1 MNEEDIISNGDSLDF
16 EDDDGSRT
24 TQPTPQQQVTE
35 QEVKENPF
43 ISLVEYNMGRGS
55 PVSQFFN
62 TFDENSRD
70 PFKAATN
77 LSIGFSTKMQ
87 NLDNQTKENYLRFVV
102 GSQAERLSSALL
114 SYDNE
119 MRRATG
125 YGEGSQRTD
134 TYKPPSGFIS
144 RPTHYDTYS
153 LLANE
158 QARGMSL
165 RMSMYQVQEIN
176 TVAGI
181 NQRRASTELVTQSF
195 LNSDYSAKGLGNKDT
210 QDSMRVLLGN
220 DVTLKIL
227 ENKNNITAYGV
238 SMPESSYLH
247 AKVGYLSVEN
257 DSSKK
262 AETSFIST
270 QNITGALSK
279 AHTAEEMLV
288 LTRGDI
294 YRSFSQNPNIK
305 DKELDRRESIRGR
318 LIDEIKAVTDAI
330 YDAAADQQRQLR
342 SGVEAISQSTRTSH
356 NLTLNFRDNVY
367 ARTEKNLAGLNAL
380 PKALFVG
387 EEIQKKILEKIQS
400 AANDHTKTKKVIL
413 SIQYLER
420 IFYAD
425 AKSASSNN
433 SLQVDM
439 RAGSDY
445 HQTIT
450 RPFLAALETLAQQDR
465 LSLATSATSFG
476 RGQGLFSLLD
486 DYHAGKLPEENARVL
501 TTLLEKNSFS
511 LLPTKFAH
519 SKSFAILDGENKLF
533 EYGIGS
539 ANWGLNSHLT
549 NVEATLILDQTT
561 IEGLTDREQQD
572 IASYYYHGVS
582 NFGRK
587 GQLGSFTEAR
597 GSADQTRKLVSM
609 LVGIGGVDARE
620 KVSNKGFIFSK
631 RYDINRKGE
640 LSGLDIQIPGLEGDS
655 KGYSFSVTV
664 GQEHGLQ
671 DYQPVVYLSKN
682 NRVINGMIYKND
694 SKQVLKLYNGV
705 ELAPGETRQFGAL
718 EVVAG
723 LVHTMQH
730 TMKFEA
736 ANRSLQLAL
745 SRMSPS
751 SRQQGLS
758 NVLGSLAQQQAQQL
772 GLLSWTETIAP
783 GLDKT
788 LQAIGNK
795 RVKERNFFQRLMGS
809 PATPGIEQVL
819 LNLSGRLQLPLAE
832 SSLGVENPTFLKERA
847 DRIRDIVR
855 PDKASYT
862 SVELLALSSN
872 IVQTLDKLL
881 ISSLG
886 NSQTSTLYHDL
897 LRLIVNQDDVARD
910 LYERSQQSAKRD
922 LFSQQTSAFMQ
933 PHELRYSFGQALYKT
948 PVFGINDDLYN
959 LAESQSTLGFL
970 LSPHALRHGES
981 LGGSYIRAIAD
992 SIRFTERDL
1001 YKNQG
1006 GIYKAE
1012 GGAASIRDTESMLS
1026 TMRQLGILRREDYVA
1041 QVLASLRKAG
1051 LSDEQ
1056 AAKRAKEQEE
1066 EVFKLLTVR
1075 GSSSS
1080 SLFYFPYRVT
1090 EQISQRL
1097 KNLQSGRPVE
1107 AASKDFGRYADTLGV
1122 FSTTADPLQLE
1133 NMLAGSMMTSIP
1145 EHQFKYLQKLLE
1157 ENKNNPDTVLNYIKR
1172 NIHGDSMS
1180 LVRGFLGG
1188 TSPKRV
1194 LQSMG
1199 IATMSDFA
1207 YVNADYRDETGNRP
1221 EYTLLHKT
1229 TMTLDA
1235 TRLQGNVSF
1244 EQQVRQKLT
1253 KGVTFLALDT
1263 LIEDTGLRSLLEK
1276 TVLDQLNPQEGD
1288 DKLNF
1293 VEKMQSLDAGKRKN
1307 LEDAISLRFETV
1319 QFKSS
1324 KGQFYF
1330 RRGVQ
1335 SAAVGSSPEERLTSK
1350 KMIGQLE
1357 ESKGYFTIKGLYE
1370 YDSLGGQ
1377 QKATQLLKFKLPAV
1391 SQRVYRGVTV
1401 LHEDPRISQTGS
1413 STITLELD
1421 TSTRRDTMSGLRP
1434 GTDTSKGP
1442 DLMLS
1447 GDLFDALEKSKGTN
1461 TELLP
1466 ERLRDQSI
1474 YAILTPSQ
1482 IKGFNFEQ
1490 GLMLI
1495 EDRHDSSFLKFVGG
1509 DEGGAAVAEGLAL
1522 MMLKEKVDD
1531 NETIS
1536 RLLGEHLKTS
1546 GKSQAALAL
1555 LKPGSSQGKALPVR
1569 GRTNSITD
1577 AAKPTFQIFGEL
1589 TSLALPEFLNDN
1601 TLSVSQALVK
1611 TVSLAL
1617 GTGTEANQARER
1629 LKTRA
1634 LSLFGEVRTRTDRA
1648 LGVEFDQSRYIFNDS
1663 FDSRSAS
1670 VLAYFIKAGQDL
1682 LGDIDTNQRLNGA
1695 SISEVNPA
1703 YFMGSENRKRYL
1715 GETADTDPRTRL
1727 AMIASVRRVA
1737 SGLNVHLPRPED
1749 INNATGQNKEM
1760 LEKQLEFGLAQVN
1773 AMLRLNRFMEFGI
1786 EKLPSKIAVAV
1797 GMQNMTKMEGHYALE
1812 LSKAQL
1818 GLYTDTLQEK
1828 QDVLSIQQAVL
1839 LLGGLMEGQLPDPY
1853 RASTLYGLKVT
1864 NLASL
1869 DEQVGISKS
1878 MRFATNFLSN
1888 FSRVAEKTLP
1898 TVVAGERGFTSPLA
1912 KDAVLAYIYN
1922 PDGKDAKRL
1931 VEKMGLVRQ
1940 LAGGIVMP
1948 SSQDAE
1954 DGVNYRRRQIE
1965 RRILQEVQMDGVQ
1978 KTAIQKEVVSIFKE
1992 FSTAYGKDSRM
2003 TSQNPYRSQFIET
2016 ELPKI
2021 IIERSLETLKNK
2033 QTLIAP
2039 IAYYESFFTKLT
2051 TSVAALNPLLLTD
2064 QPNQKLD
2071 IAKYLTE
2078 DLLRD
2083 SGVYE
2088 HYQADINRRITASQ
2102 NTESGTEYLQYG
2114 MEVLRSVSH
2123 TQKSKDSKDSKHG
2136 KDPTIEQAKNLYE
2149 TISKTKRLV
2158 LPALIGHGMSE
2169 SGKHTVSYAPTT
2181 SSSPNQGL
2189 LLGLDLMQKISLVF
2203 QGESHAALTTQVAL
2217 SDQLT
2222 NSYSLLERLSGAS
2235 NRSETTELDDYE
2247 LAQYRRLEF
2256 LMRESV
2262 ETTGELLNNQ
2272 ETIRQAATDRLKLS
2286 GMSAIA
2292 MSSLLLAEDEVAFGS
2307 RFTEVTQRGQNANV
2321 KAELKTSR
2329 AALLGVSKSIV
2340 KLNASIDYL
2349 EGQVGTTTKQVSYRT
2364 NIPDSNEVRSVTLF
2378 TGLQHRQLANLIQ
2391 RYKDLDATRN
2401 KMQSLVDNATQNSSL
2416 TEAEYKDLE
2425 TFRLRDKKDEDGIA
2439 EEGKTFKK
2447 GYVSNRLL
2455 KRMGLDYEY
2464 VEYGREYDESDD
2476 NANEKVRIR
2485 KKASSP
2491 IDKSDINV
2499 FKMRVAKT
2507 IEDEQKNLRT
2517 KIEEKEKIILE
2528 NEAKLEA
2535 SKQSVAL
2542 KESQLPFL
2550 LDKLVDRLNQQ
2561 RQTYYSQ
2568 TYGQEL
2574 PETEYITRSHVNPLI
2589 DGYRVASVDSFMD
2602 YTSRLISSRQINSV
2616 EPVKELFPSSY
2627 LDLPLFADFN
2637 ETVKAKTKTRLEEI
2651 EKLYSSSSTEAR
2663 QGGPYGAAL
2672 PSESATALLNI
2683 VGVGT
2688 VDQRARETDT
2698 LVRLA
2703 KRESA
2708 TLMLVS
2714 ALGMHYTE
2722 LGDYDGDS
2730 FQGAMTQLANVTR
2743 RIQQQQAAVD
2753 KLSKDKSNL
2762 HHDSSL
2768 STDKLNAISKAE
2780 VKAADEELSLMIK
2793 HKNELLNEH
2802 RKIKI
2807 EAKQRANKGLR
2818 AYTSTYTAIPR
2829 EMMGEGGILPDESL
2843 QSLVK
2848 QFRDT
2853 LDGIYGN
2860 TKHAT
2865 DAVGVLTNDV
2875 LSKLQLT
2882 KQNGEFKVTGMVGYT
2897 RDEESRKLLAA
2908 ATSEFDYYY
2917 QDIENKDNLNTPE
2930 DVINAI
2936 ILQQANVASFNA
2948 SMANSDKRLASA
2960 TGSILDAQGIN
2971 EIQSILGASGTGL
2984 LGSTY
2989 NTVVPLVAIKMGEIT
3004 AQRAM
3009 RGDEGASYRMAMA
3022 AGLTREINQRKAQLS
3037 TTDQAQQSL
3046 INQLEQRRNSYFNS
3060 GQTLSTN
3067 LRLDEGNRQLEV
3079 AMRFVITTQQF
3090 LRDAAIKPKESKK
3103 GTNTSKT
3110 IMLEVVDDF
3119 FLPADELPSYG
3130 IQLPE
3135 GQDNIKGLTNILNS
3149 LTGDSRT
3156 IKDNRESI
3164 LTRFLG
3170 EKVGNDLDIYL
3181 GEKETPV
3188 YARQA
3193 KAFAALKLIT
3203 EYVSGNFEDSSAMME
3218 QSVFKDI
3225 LKAAQTREKY
3235 AGQSADDFISNFITD
3250 LTSAFQSEYIF
3261 INSLEIQNRVEFA
3274 RTGQA
3279 LLDLYGVKRVGTYN
3293 KDDEFERGAI
3303 DSLVDRRKAELLE
3316 GLNETSAIK
3325 TLEEGYLKEYRIEQE
3340 GMQEAIAKATS
3351 GLNDDFEI
3359 FEAGLRASINKT
3371 LQNDQQRLKD
3381 SINELKNLHSAIG
3394 EMREGS
3400 LPSNLEQNLSLY
3412 STAFAQQ
3419 LAAGKID
3426 PNIWMGFYAQALPEI
3441 AGLAAEAVKTTNPG
3455 IENQPDKRPAEAAY
3469 RGFFSMLGLQNTS
3482 IGYNPDGDN
3491 NPDIAAIEAR
3501 ASRYVR
3507 TNEYTNLNL
3516 AMEYTV
3522 FTNPSIDKNALK
3534 ADIGALGD
3542 NGKYL
3547 SEEAEALLFSKSEV
3561 EGKPGEREY
3570 RIGLEAIKGLE
3581 LNTSAAEQAANQS
3594 AFTYTMSK
3602 LNQEYT
3608 SLVAEQAAN
3617 NINLS
3622 QAEDVREKL
3631 NVQYDAAID
3640 RLQAQMDA
3648 AKSNSN
3654 NLRPEDHF
3662 KTVQDIQNEL
3672 NRNLTA
3678 TIKRATSLEVNR
3690 ISRESRRSHS
3700 ISEAISVLAVPAL
3713 FALMQNRASASEQAI
3728 ELLSNTAQSYL
3739 SSSAVADPTSEGELA
3754 KTAQRLRTA
3763 RIRNSL
3769 TMGGGSTESLLTGIA
3784 FESIF
3789 NASSVISNKVVDTIG
3804 TRSGGFAA
3812 TPLGRLTGEVVGG
3825 VVGMGIAGL
3834 LTNRKAGLPGEG
3846 VTEQDMADRIIE
3858 GIKQSTREAAERFSE
3873 QIIAQAS
3880 VDVFDEEDG
3889 ATMASSSDYNNN
3901 SGFLTAME
3909 LDELT
3914 GVTLTTYEG
3923 DEIPTY
3929 LET

>member
-16 EDDDGSRT
+16 EDDDGSQT
-24 TQPTPQQQVTE
+24 TQPTPQQQATE
-35 QEVKENPF
+35 QEVKDNPF

-77 LSIGFSTKMQ
+77 LSIGFTTKMQ
-87 NLDNQTKENYLRFVV
+87 NLDNQTKENHLRFVV

-125 YGEGSQRTD
+125 YGEGLQRTD

-181 NQRRASTELVTQSF
+181 NQRRASTEIVTQSF

-227 ENKNNITAYGV
+227 ENNNKVKAYGV
-238 SMPESSYLH
+238 SMPEGSYLH
-247 AKVGYLSVEN
+247 AKVGYLSVE
-257 DSSKK
+257 DDPTKK
-262 AETSFIST
+262 AEISFIST

-305 DKELDRRESIRGR
+305 NELLDRRESIRGR
-318 LIDEIKAVTDAI
+318 LIDEIKAVSDAI

-342 SGVEAISQSTRTSH
+342 SSADAMLQGTRTSH
-356 NLTLNFRDNVY
+356 NSTLNFRDNVY
-367 ARTEKNLAGLNAL
+367 ARTENNLAGLNAL

-439 RAGSDY
+439 RGGSDY

-450 RPFLAALETLAQQDR
+450 EPFLQALETLALENR

-486 DYHAGKLPEENARVL
+486 DYHAGNLPEENARVL
-501 TTLLEKNSFS
+501 TTLLETNSFS

-519 SKSFAILDGENKLF
+519 SKSFAILDESNNLF

-539 ANWGLNSHLT
+539 ANWGVNSHLT

-597 GSADQTRKLVSM
+597 GNADQTRKLISM
-609 LVGIGGVDARE
+609 LISIGGVDARE
-620 KVSNKGFIFSK
+620 KVSNEAFIFSK

-640 LSGLDIQIPGLEGDS
+640 LSGLDIQIPGLESDG

-745 SRMSPS
+745 SGMSPS
-751 SRQQGLS
+751 SRQQALS
-758 NVLGSLAQQQAQQL
+758 NVLGSLAQQHAQQL
-772 GLLSWTETIAP
+772 GLLNWTETIAP

-795 RVKERNFFQRLMGS
+795 RVRERNFFQRLMGS

-819 LNLSGRLQLPLAE
+819 LNLSGRLQLPLTE

-886 NSQTSTLYHDL
+886 NNQTSTLYHDL

-959 LAESQSTLGFL
+959 LAESQGTLGFL

-992 SIRFTERDL
+992 SIRFTESDL

-1026 TMRQLGILRREDYVA
+1026 TMRQLGILRKEDYTA

-1051 LSDEQ
+1051 LSDKQ

-1066 EVFKLLTVR
+1066 EVFKLLAVR

-1122 FSTTADPLQLE
+1122 FSTPADPLLLE

-1145 EHQFKYLQKLLE
+1145 EHQFKYLQKLLAD
-1157 ENKNNPDTVLNYIKR
+1157 NKYNPDTVLNYIKR

-1244 EQQVRQKLT
+1244 EQQVRQNLT

-1276 TVLDQLNPQEGD
+1276 AVLDQLNPQEVN

-1293 VEKMQSLDAGKRKN
+1293 VEKMQSLDAGKRKS

-1335 SAAVGSSPEERLTSK
+1335 SAAVGVTPEERLTSK

-1357 ESKGYFTIKGLYE
+1357 ETKGYFTIKGLYE

-1447 GDLFDALEKSKGTN
+1447 GDLFVALEQSKGTD
-1461 TELLP
+1461 TALLP
-1466 ERLRDQSI
+1466 ERLRNQSI

-1495 EDRHDSSFLKFVGG
+1495 EDRGDSSFLKFVGG
-1509 DEGGAAVAEGLAL
+1509 DKGGAAVAEGLAL
-1522 MMLKEKVDD
+1522 MMLQEKVDG
-1531 NETIS
+1531 NKTIS
-1536 RLLGEHLKTS
+1536 RLLGEHLKAS

-1569 GRTNSITD
+1569 GKTDSITD

-1617 GTGTEANQARER
+1617 GTGTKAETARER

-1634 LSLFGEVRTRTDRA
+1634 LSIFDEVRTRTDLA
-1648 LGVEFDQSRYIFNDS
+1648 LGVQFDQSRYIFNDS

-1703 YFMGSENRKRYL
+1703 YFMGAENRKRYL

-1727 AMIASVRRVA
+1727 AMIASVRRVS

-1749 INNATGQNKEM
+1749 INNALGQNKEM
-1760 LEKQLEFGLAQVN
+1760 LERQLEFGLAQVN
-1773 AMLRLNRFMEFGI
+1773 AMLRFNRFMEFGI

-1898 TVVAGERGFTSPLA
+1898 TVVGGERGFTSPLA

-1922 PDGKDAKRL
+1922 QDGKDAERL
-1931 VEKMGLVRQ
+1931 VKNMGLVRQ
-1940 LAGGIVMP
+1940 LVGGVVMP

-1965 RRILQEVQMDGVQ
+1965 KRILQEVQMDGVQ
-1978 KTAIQKEVVSIFKE
+1978 RTAIQKEVVSIFNE
-1992 FSTAYGKDSRM
+1992 FSTAYGKDARM
-2003 TSQNPYRSQFIET
+2003 SSQNPYRSQFIET

-2021 IIERSLETLKNK
+2021 IIERGLETLKNK
-2033 QTLIAP
+2033 KSLIAP
-2039 IAYYESFFTKLT
+2039 LAYYESFFTKLT
-2051 TSVAALNPLLLTD
+2051 ASVAAVNPLLLTD

-2071 IAKYLTE
+2071 IVKYLTD

-2123 TQKSKDSKDSKHG
+2123 TQKSKGG
-2136 KDPTIEQAKNLYE
+2136 KDLTIDRAENLYE

-2169 SGKHTVSYAPTT
+2169 SGRHIVSYAPTT

-2222 NSYSLLERLSGAS
+2222 NSYSLLERLSEAS
-2235 NRSETTELDDYE
+2235 SSSRPAELDDYE

-2272 ETIRQAATDRLKLS
+2272 ETIRQAATDRMKLS

-2321 KAELKTSR
+2321 KGELKTSR
-2329 AALLGVSKSIV
+2329 GALRGVAKSIV
-2340 KLNASIDYL
+2340 ELNASIDYL
-2349 EGQVGTTTKQVSYRT
+2349 EGQVGTTTKKVSYIT
-2364 NIPDSNEVRSVTLF
+2364 NTSGSNEERSVTLF

-2391 RYKDLDATRN
+2391 RYKELDATRN
-2401 KMQSLVDNATQNSSL
+2401 KMQSLVDSATQNSSL
-2416 TEAEYKDLE
+2416 TEAEYKELE
-2425 TFRLRDKKDEDGIA
+2425 TFRLRDKKDEDGTA
-2439 EEGKTFKK
+2439 EEGKRFRK
-2447 GYVSNRLL
+2447 GYVSSSLL

-2464 VEYGREYDESDD
+2464 VEYGTEYDESDD

-2485 KKASSP
+2485 KKASRP
-2491 IDKSDINV
+2491 IDRSDINV
-2499 FKMRVAKT
+2499 FKTRVAKT
-2507 IEDEQKNLRT
+2507 IEDEQKTLRT
-2517 KIEEKEKIILE
+2517 KIEEKEKIIRE
-2528 NEAKLEA
+2528 NEAKLAA

-2542 KESQLPFL
+2542 KETQLPFL

-2561 RQTYYSQ
+2561 RQAYYSQ

-2574 PETEYITRSHVNPLI
+2574 PKTEYITRSHVNPLI
-2589 DGYRVASVDSFMD
+2589 DGYRVAGVDSFMD
-2602 YTSRLISSRQINSV
+2602 YTSRLISSKEINNV

-2663 QGGPYGAAL
+2663 QGSPYAAAL

-2683 VGVGT
+2683 VEVGT
-2688 VDQRARETDT
+2688 VNQRAKETDT

-2743 RIQQQQAAVD
+2743 RIQQQQAAID
-2753 KLSKDKSNL
+2753 KLSKDNSKL

-2768 STDKLNAISKAE
+2768 SPDKLNAIRKAE
-2780 VKAADEELSLMIK
+2780 VKAADEELSLMIE
-2793 HKNELLNEH
+2793 HKNQLLNEH

-2853 LDGIYGN
+2853 FDGIYGN
-2860 TKHAT
+2860 TQHAT
-2865 DAVGVLTNDV
+2865 NAMGVLTNEV

-2882 KQNGEFKVTGMVGYT
+2882 KQGDTYEVTGIEGYA
-2897 RDEESRKLLAA
+2897 DNEDFQPLLESAK
-2908 ATSEFDYYY
+2908 SQFDFYYEG
-2917 QDIENKDNLNTPE
+2917 IKDKSNLKDTE
-2930 DVINAI
+2930 SVINAI
-2936 ILQQANVASFNA
+2936 ILQQANVANFNA

-2989 NTVVPLVAIKMGEIT
+2989 NTVVPIVAIKMGEIT

-3022 AGLTREINQRKAQLS
+3022 AGLTREISQRKAQLRS
-3037 TTDQAQQSL
+3037 TPDPALESL

-3067 LRLDEGNRQLEV
+3067 LRLEEGNRQLEV

-3103 GTNTSKT
+3103 GANTSKT

-3119 FLPADELPSYG
+3119 FLPADELTSYG

-3135 GQDNIKGLTNILNS
+3135 GQDNIKGLTNILNR
-3149 LTGDSRT
+3149 LTGESRT

-3203 EYVSGNFEDSSAMME
+3203 EYVSGNFEDSSAMIE
-3218 QSVFKDI
+3218 QSVFRDI
-3225 LKAAQTREKY
+3225 LKDAQTREKY
-3235 AGQSADDFISNFITD
+3235 AGQSADDFIPNFITD

-3261 INSLEIQNRVEFA
+3261 TNSLEIENRVEFA
-3274 RTGQA
+3274 KTGQA
-3279 LLDLYGVKRVGTYN
+3279 LLDLYGVKRYGTYD
-3293 KDDEFERGAI
+3293 KDGKFEKEAI
-3303 DSLVDRRKAELLE
+3303 ESLVDRRKAELLV
-3316 GLNETSAIK
+3316 GVDDTSAIK

-3359 FEAGLRASINKT
+3359 FEAGLRAGINKT

-3381 SINELKNLHSAIG
+3381 SINELKDLHGAIG
-3394 EMREGS
+3394 EMREGG

-3455 IENQPDKRPAEAAY
+3455 IENQPDKTPAEAAY

-3482 IGYNPDGDN
+3482 IGFNSDGDN
-3491 NPDIAAIEAR
+3491 NPDIAAIEAN

-3507 TNEYTNLNL
+3507 TSETNLNL

-3522 FTNPSIDKNALK
+3522 FTNPSINKDTLR
-3534 ADIGALGD
+3534 DEILSLGD
-3542 NGKYL
+3542 EGKYL
-3547 SEEAEALLFSKSEV
+3547 SEEAESLLFSRSEV
-3561 EGKPGEREY
+3561 EGKTGEREY
-3570 RIGLEAIKGLE
+3570 RAGLETIKGLE

-3617 NINLS
+3617 NKNLS

-3631 NVQYDAAID
+3631 NVQYDTAID
-3640 RLQAQMDA
+3640 RLQAQIDA
-3648 AKSNSN
+3648 AKSNPN

-3678 TIKRATSLEVNR
+3678 TIKKATSLEVNR

-3789 NASSVISNKVVDTIG
+3789 NASSIISNKVVDTIG

-3914 GVTLTTYEG
+3914 GVTITTYEG

>member
-16 EDDDGSRT
+16 EDDDDSQT
-24 TQPTPQQQVTE
+24 TRPTPQQQATE
-35 QEVKENPF
+35 QEVKDNPF

-77 LSIGFSTKMQ
+77 LSIGFTTKMQ
-87 NLDNQTKENYLRFVV
+87 NLDNQTKENHLRFVV

-125 YGEGSQRTD
+125 YGEGLQRTD
-134 TYKPPSGFIS
+134 TYKTPSGFIS

-227 ENKNNITAYGV
+227 ENNNKIKAYGV
-238 SMPESSYLH
+238 SMPQGSYLH

-257 DSSKK
+257 DPDKK
-262 AETSFIST
+262 AEISFIST

-294 YRSFSQNPNIK
+294 YKSFSQNPNIK
-305 DKELDRRESIRGR
+305 NELLDRRESIRGR

-330 YDAAADQQRQLR
+330 YDAAADQQTQLT
-342 SGVEAISQSTRTSH
+342 SSVNAMLQGTRTSH
-356 NLTLNFRDNVY
+356 TELKFRDNVY
-367 ARTEKNLAGLNAL
+367 ARTEKNLAGLTAL
-380 PKALFVG
+380 KDVNPSALLVG
-387 EEIQKKILEKIQS
+387 EEIQKKILQKIQS
-400 AANDHTKTKKVIL
+400 AANDLTKTKKVIL

-425 AKSASSNN
+425 TKSASTNN
-433 SLQVDM
+433 TLQVGM
-439 RAGSDY
+439 RAGNDY

-450 RPFLAALETLAQQDR
+450 KPFLQALETLALEDR
-465 LSLATSATSFG
+465 LSLATSTTSFG

-486 DYHAGKLPEENARVL
+486 DYHAGKLPQENADVL
-501 TTLLEKNSFS
+501 GILLEKNSFS

-519 SKSFAILDGENKLF
+519 SKSFAILDGENNLF

-561 IEGLTDREQQD
+561 IGGLTDREQQD

-597 GSADQTRKLVSM
+597 GNSNQTRKLISM
-609 LVGIGGVDARE
+609 LVNIGGVDARE
-620 KVSNKGFIFSK
+620 KVSNEGFIFSK

-640 LSGLDIQIPGLEGDS
+640 LSGLDIQIPGLESEGR
-655 KGYSFSVTV
+655 GYSFSVTV

-745 SRMSPS
+745 SRMSSS

-772 GLLSWTETIAP
+772 GLLNWTDSLAP

-855 PDKASYT
+855 PDRASYT

-886 NSQTSTLYHDL
+886 NNQTSTLYHDL

-948 PVFGINDDLYN
+948 PVFGINDELYN
-959 LAESQSTLGFL
+959 LAESQGTLGFL

-1026 TMRQLGILRREDYVA
+1026 TMRQLGILRKEDYTA
-1041 QVLASLRKAG
+1041 QVLASLKKAG
-1051 LSDEQ
+1051 LSDAQ

-1066 EVFKLLTVR
+1066 EVFKLLAVR

-1276 TVLDQLNPQEGD
+1276 TVLDQLNPQEVD

-1293 VEKMQSLDAGKRKN
+1293 VEKMQSLDAGKRKS
-1307 LEDAISLRFETV
+1307 LEDAVALRFETV

-1335 SAAVGSSPEERLTSK
+1335 SAAVGSSPVDRLTSK

-1391 SQRVYRGVTV
+1391 SQRVYRGITV

-1447 GDLFDALEKSKGTN
+1447 GDLFDALEESKGTN
-1461 TELLP
+1461 TDLLP
-1466 ERLRDQSI
+1466 ERLRNQSI

-1495 EDRHDSSFLKFVGG
+1495 EDRANSTFLNFVGG
-1509 DEGGAAVAEGLAL
+1509 DKGGAAVAEGLAL
-1522 MMLKEKVDD
+1522 MMLKEKGDSS
-1531 NETIS
+1531 ETIS
-1536 RLLGEHLKTS
+1536 RLLGEHLKVS
-1546 GKSQAALAL
+1546 GRSQAALAL
-1555 LKPGSSQGKALPVR
+1555 LKPESSQDRALPGKALPVR

-1589 TSLALPEFLNDN
+1589 TSLALPQFLNDD

-1617 GTGTEANQARER
+1617 GTGREADQARER

-1634 LSLFGEVRTRTDRA
+1634 LNIFDEVRTRTDLA
-1648 LGVEFDQSRYIFNDS
+1648 LGVQFDQSRYIFNDS

-1695 SISEVNPA
+1695 SISEINPA
-1703 YFMGSENRKRYL
+1703 YFMGAENRKRYL
-1715 GETADTDPRTRL
+1715 GETADTDPRTRQ
-1727 AMIASVRRVA
+1727 AMIASVRRVS

-1749 INNATGQNKEM
+1749 INNASGQNKEM

-1773 AMLRLNRFMEFGI
+1773 AMLRFNRFMEFGI

-1864 NLASL
+1864 NLASQN
-1869 DEQVGISKS
+1869 EQVGISKS
-1878 MRFATNFLSN
+1878 IRFATNFLSN

-1922 PDGKDAKRL
+1922 QDGKDAERL
-1931 VEKMGLVRQ
+1931 VKKMGLVRQ
-1940 LAGGIVMP
+1940 LVGGVVMP

-1965 RRILQEVQMDGVQ
+1965 KSILQEVQTDKEQ
-1978 KTAIQKEVVSIFKE
+1978 RTAIQKEVVSIFKE
-1992 FSTAYGKDSRM
+1992 FSTAYGKDQRM
-2003 TSQNPYRSQFIET
+2003 SSQNPYRSQFIET

-2021 IIERSLETLKNK
+2021 IIERGLETLKNK
-2033 QTLIAP
+2033 QSLIAP
-2039 IAYYESFFTKLT
+2039 LAYYESFFTKLT
-2051 TSVAALNPLLLTD
+2051 TSMAALNPLLLTD
-2064 QPNQKLD
+2064 QPNQKLN
-2071 IAKYLTE
+2071 IVKYLTD
-2078 DLLRD
+2078 DLLRE

-2123 TQKSKDSKDSKHG
+2123 TQKSKGG
-2136 KDPTIEQAKNLYE
+2136 KDPTIDRAQDLYE

-2158 LPALIGHGMSE
+2158 LPALIGHGMSDK
-2169 SGKHTVSYAPTT
+2169 GRHIVSYAPTT

-2222 NSYSLLERLSGAS
+2222 NSYSLLERLSEAS
-2235 NRSETTELDDYE
+2235 SRSQPAELDDYE

-2272 ETIRQAATDRLKLS
+2272 ETIRQAATDRMKLS

-2321 KAELKTSR
+2321 KGELKTSR
-2329 AALLGVSKSIV
+2329 GSLLGVSKSIV
-2340 KLNASIDYL
+2340 KLNKEIERLQALSGQDNIDKL
-2349 EGQVGTTTKQVSYRT
+2349 
-2364 NIPDSNEVRSVTLF
+2364 
-2378 TGLQHRQLANLIQ
+2378 
-2391 RYKDLDATRN
+2391 
-2401 KMQSLVDNATQNSSL
+2401 NSS
-2416 TEAEYKDLE
+2416 K
-2425 TFRLRDKKDEDGIA
+2425 
-2439 EEGKTFKK
+2439 
-2447 GYVSNRLL
+2447 
-2455 KRMGLDYEY
+2455 
-2464 VEYGREYDESDD
+2464 
-2476 NANEKVRIR
+2476 
-2485 KKASSP
+2485 SS
-2491 IDKSDINV
+2491 
-2499 FKMRVAKT
+2499 
-2507 IEDEQKNLRT
+2507 L
-2517 KIEEKEKIILE
+2517 
-2528 NEAKLEA
+2528 
-2535 SKQSVAL
+2535 AL

-2550 LDKLVDRLNQQ
+2550 LDKLVGRLNQQ
-2561 RQTYYSQ
+2561 RQTYFSQ

-2574 PETEYITRSHVNPLI
+2574 PESEYITRSHVSPLI

-2602 YTSRLISSRQINSV
+2602 YTSRLISSKEISEVSLQKADKGRTVQVYLREGNTRKKVGLRPITS
-2616 EPVKELFPSSY
+2616 KELK
-2627 LDLPLFADFN
+2627 
-2637 ETVKAKTKTRLEEI
+2637 ERTKTRLEEI

-2663 QGGPYGAAL
+2663 QGSPYGAAL

-2730 FQGAMTQLANVTR
+2730 FQGAMTQLATVTR

-2753 KLSKDKSNL
+2753 KLSKDNSKL

-2768 STDKLNAISKAE
+2768 SPDKLNAIRKAE
-2780 VKAADEELSLMIK
+2780 VKAADEELSLMIE
-2793 HKNELLNEH
+2793 HKNQLLNEH

-2853 LDGIYGN
+2853 FDGIYGN
-2860 TKHAT
+2860 TQHAT
-2865 DAVGVLTNDV
+2865 NAMGVLTNEV

-2882 KQNGEFKVTGMVGYT
+2882 KQGDTYEVTGIEGYT
-2897 RDEESRKLLAA
+2897 DNQDFQLLLDSAKTQFNFYYEGIKDKSNLKDQES
-2908 ATSEFDYYY
+2908 
-2917 QDIENKDNLNTPE
+2917 
-2930 DVINAI
+2930 VINAI
-2936 ILQQANVASFNA
+2936 IHQQANVANFNA

-2960 TGSILDAQGIN
+2960 MGSILDAQGIN

-3022 AGLTREINQRKAQLS
+3022 AGLTREISQRKAQLQS
-3037 TTDQAQQSL
+3037 PPDPALQSL

-3060 GQTLSTN
+3060 GQTLSTK
-3067 LRLDEGNRQLEV
+3067 LRLEEGNRQLEV

-3090 LRDAAIKPKESKK
+3090 LRDAGIKPKEAKK
-3103 GTNTSKT
+3103 GANTTKT

-3119 FLPADELPSYG
+3119 FLPADELTSYG

-3135 GQDNIKGLTNILNS
+3135 GQDNIKGLTNILNR

-3203 EYVSGNFEDSSAMME
+3203 EYVSGNFEDSSAMLE

-3225 LKAAQTREKY
+3225 LKDAQTREKY
-3235 AGQSADDFISNFITD
+3235 AGQSADDFIPNFITD
-3250 LTSAFQSEYIF
+3250 LTSAFQSEYILT
-3261 INSLEIQNRVEFA
+3261 NSLEIENRVEFA
-3274 RTGQA
+3274 KTGQA
-3279 LLDLYGVKRVGTYN
+3279 LLDLYGVKRYDNYN
-3293 KDDEFERGAI
+3293 KEGELEKRAVE
-3303 DSLVDRRKAELLE
+3303 SLVQKKADEIRDGVVYE
-3316 GLNETSAIK
+3316 GDLFASIRQED
-3325 TLEEGYLKEYRIEQE
+3325 EYLTKYRIEQE

-3381 SINELKNLHSAIG
+3381 SINELKNLHGAIG
-3394 EMREGS
+3394 EMREGG

-3441 AGLAAEAVKTTNPG
+3441 AGLAAEAIKTTNPG
-3455 IENQPDKRPAEAAY
+3455 IDKEPAKAAY

-3482 IGYNPDGDN
+3482 IGYNSDGDN
-3491 NPDIAAIEAR
+3491 NPDIAAIEAN

-3507 TNEYTNLNL
+3507 TEEYTNLNL

-3522 FTNPSIDKNALK
+3522 FTNPKINKETLREEIFTLK
-3534 ADIGALGD
+3534 EE
-3542 NGKYL
+3542 GKYL
-3547 SEEAEALLFSKSEV
+3547 SDAAESLLFTRSEV
-3561 EGKPGEREY
+3561 KGKTGEAGY
-3570 RIGLEAIKGLE
+3570 RAGLETIKGLE

-3617 NINLS
+3617 NKNLS
-3622 QAEDVREKL
+3622 TAEDVREKL

-3640 RLQAQMDA
+3640 KLQGQIDA
-3648 AKSNSN
+3648 AKSNPN
-3654 NLRPEDHF
+3654 NLRPADHF
-3662 KTVQDIQNEL
+3662 QTVQDIQNEL

-3678 TIKRATSLEVNR
+3678 TIKRATDLEVKR
-3690 ISRESRRSHS
+3690 ISKESRRSHS
-3700 ISEAISVLAVPAL
+3700 MSEAISVLAVPAL

-3789 NASSVISNKVVDTIG
+3789 NASSVISNKVVDILG
-3804 TRSGGFAA
+3804 TRGGGFAA

-3825 VVGMGIAGL
+3825 IVGMGIAGL

-3846 VTEQDMADRIIE
+3846 VTEQNIADRIIE

-3880 VDVFDEEDG
+3880 VDVFGEEDG
-3889 ATMASSSDYNNN
+3889 ASMTSSSDYNNN